1 MEFNFS
7 ALFLLVGTNPLPNL
21 VVADYFLK
29 NISGLSQIFFLY
41 SEKTAYQSGTKDYA
55 DLLKKTIENRKY
67 NNYPQFHFICLFDV
81 ALPSQIRNDLK
92 KALKNYQLNKLHL
105 NYTGG
110 TKAMGISVYQ
120 TLKELYGSKVSFS
133 YLDARTFK
141 IVSDE
146 SDRITNDLRREIK
159 INIDELISLHGFV
172 RVKIGSGETD
182 FFDALKYFKKLIDA
196 DELSLYFNSYNREV
210 FLDRGNLINKKK
222 SISDN
227 LRNYISSGEFLS
239 VVQAMPKEYR
249 LFDKN
254 GRFIEPQ
261 TDRQLGTA
269 VKFLDGVWLEHYVYE
284 VLKEHFCNKYCMEKN
299 LVIRKTDWKGQNF
312 ELDVV
317 MINGYQLV
325 GISCT
330 TSQTRHICKSKGFEI
345 FMRTRQIGGEEAKS
359 VLITILSN
367 TILSN
372 NNKNNEDDAHLLER
386 ELQIDTGSGE
396 NLIVLSQ
403 KDLKKEILLR
413 KITQL
418 IE

>member
-1 MEFNFS
+1 MEFNFN

-29 NISGLSQIFFLY
+29 NISGLSQIFLLY
-41 SEKTAYQSGTKDYA
+41 SEKTAVQSGTKDYA
-55 DLLKKTIENRKY
+55 DLLKETIKNRKY
-67 NNYPQFHFICLFDV
+67 NNYPEFHFICLSDV
-81 ALPSQIRNDLK
+81 ALPSQIRTDLNK
-92 KALKNYQLNKLHL
+92 TLKNYQLDKLHL

-146 SDRITNDLRREIK
+146 SNRITNDLRREIK
-159 INIDELISLHGFV
+159 INIDELISLHGFE
-172 RVKIGSGETD
+172 RDKSGLVEAD
-182 FFDALKYFKKLIDA
+182 FFDALRYFKKLIDTNN
-196 DELSLYFNSYNREV
+196 LSSYFNSYNREV
-210 FLDRGNLINKKK
+210 FLDKENLINRKK
-222 SISDN
+222 SISDV
-227 LRNYISSGEFLS
+227 LRNHKASGEFLS
-239 VVQAMPKEYR
+239 VVTAMPEEYR
-249 LFDKN
+249 LFDQN

-261 TDRQLGTA
+261 TDKQLGTA
-269 VKFLDGVWLEHYVYE
+269 VKFLDGVWLEHYVYK
-284 VLKEHFCNKYCMEKN
+284 VLKEHFGNQYCMEKN
-299 LVIRKTDWKGQNF
+299 LVIKKAGWKNRNF

-330 TSQTRHICKSKGFEI
+330 TSQTMHICKSKGFEI
-345 FMRTRQIGGEEAKS
+345 FMRTRQIGGEEAKA
-359 VLITILSN
+359 VLVTRL
-367 TILSN
+367 N
-372 NNKNNEDDAHLLER
+372 NNKNNEDDAKLLER
-386 ELQIDTGSGE
+386 ELKIDTGSIE

-403 KDLKKEILLR
+403 KDLKSEILIER
-413 KITQL
+413 IAQL